1 MGNYLLTLYVPK
13 APNFEF
19 NYLNKLFQIWN
30 LMFFC
35 KILIRFCLFKK
46 SMIQGTNFFFKVRI
60 GCLKINRFSLK
71 FFLVYRGLTASTF
84 SYSFQKNTLHLIKKD
99 HTRISWRLMQK
110 KNTFSSIVI
119 FLTMLYFMIPHY
131 SSITTEINYRKN
143 TTTAAGNW

>member
-1 MGNYLLTLYVPK
+1 
-13 APNFEF
+13 
-19 NYLNKLFQIWN
+19 
-30 LMFFC
+30 MFFC

-71 FFLVYRGLTASTF
+71 FFLAYRGLTASTF